1 MWCWRYVPVQFSRF
15 IGRNFAH
22 FDVFSKIFC
31 VWLIA
36 FWQLPMHIAL
46 LQGLWSLFPTIL
58 SRYLPCNKNIY
69 FLSNHCKDKPF
80 MSTIPIITIC
90 FFLFEFVTNNETML
104 WKMHCIGLV
113 WFLEGV
119 AIFSSSWIWPAVR
132 AITPSKMEVA
142 PHPQNNWYQT
152 SHKTF

>member
-1 MWCWRYVPVQFSRF
+1 MSLSSF
-15 IGRNFAH
+15 
-22 FDVFSKIFC
+22 
-31 VWLIA
+31 
-36 FWQLPMHIAL
+36 
-46 LQGLWSLFPTIL
+46 QGLLAVILPILMCFQKYFVFDWLHSDSCLCTLHYCKASDPCYSRYFPTFL
-58 SRYLPCNKNIY
+58 SRYFLCNKNIY

-119 AIFSSSWIWPAVR
+119 AIFSSSWIWPADR
-132 AITPSKMEVA
+132 AIIPSKMEVA